1 MGQKNMIYI
10 IGNLNIYGNILRN
23 MKWNDNVIVSLN
35 QREIND
41 SISTKYFPGVWG
53 IFYGKEGL
61 RAIFK
66 TSAWNV

>member
-35 QREIND
+35 QREING
-41 SISTKYFPGVWG
+41 SISTKYFPDVWG
-53 IFYGKEGL
+53 IFDGKGGL
-61 RAIFK
+61 HATFK